1 MSFWSLQFPPKNEQK
16 QIDLRFHITV
26 KLGIKELFDK
36 EQIGIKEPF
45 PVTNLPFT
53 S

>member
-1 MSFWSLQFPPKNEQK
+1 MF
-16 QIDLRFHITV
+16 QIPFIFIRVLIFGTV
-26 KLGIKELFDK
+26 KLGDKELFDK
-36 EQIGIKEPF
+36 EQIGVKKPF

>member
-1 MSFWSLQFPPKNEQK
+1 MNLHGTNLS
-16 QIDLRFHITV
+16 DAV
-26 KLGIKELFDK
+26 KLGDKELFDK
-36 EQIGIKEPF
+36 EQIGFKEPF